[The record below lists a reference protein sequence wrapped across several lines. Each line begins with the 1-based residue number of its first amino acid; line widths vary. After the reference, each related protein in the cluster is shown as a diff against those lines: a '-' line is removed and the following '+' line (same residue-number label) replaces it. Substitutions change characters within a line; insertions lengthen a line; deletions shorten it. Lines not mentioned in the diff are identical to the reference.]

1 MSSGGHPG
9 LTSCVSLPD
18 KVLYGSS
25 DSNSI
30 RLCGP
35 SHGIFLVFVGLSAY
49 VLSNISSPA
58 CRFRPPSIRASIRLY
73 LYVCFHQDYCNNC
86 PIGDAC
92 FRGCVRRSRQLYNMR
107 HHDHL
112 NMPLLCG
119 PEVHNNIND
128 KGIPRESPIPG
139 NVTLAPVQQT

>member
-18 KVLYGSS
+18 KVLSGSS

-49 VLSNISSPA
+49 VLSNVSSSA
-58 CRFRPPSIRASIRLY
+58 CRFRPPGWNGSGSCLFFRKLNSRIHRVLGFLPHPCGANMFRVHPISVRWSSENFDHHFDWSSLIPAASPYSLLDLFQSWSRA
-73 LYVCFHQDYCNNC
+73 
-86 PIGDAC
+86 PI
-92 FRGCVRRSRQLYNMR
+92 
-107 HHDHL
+107 
-112 NMPLLCG
+112 
-119 PEVHNNIND
+119 
-128 KGIPRESPIPG
+128 
-139 NVTLAPVQQT
+139 VTN